1 MRVSQWLRPHAARC
15 QNELDR
21 PESALS
27 SERVNSSSRD
37 DEDPAALL
45 DIRVVILLS
54 VIVSTVCLQVKIVS

>member
-27 SERVNSSSRD
+27 SERVNSCSRD